1 MDSTNSITLFSCA
14 VTLLFCGVALAELCF
29 VNLVD
34 LEDFVAVNFS
44 ILVDFAVVRF
54 SDLVDFAVVRFSD
67 LVDFAVV
74 RFLSLAASL
83 RSLRKAGTGFGSFIT
98 GVDDWLF
105 EDMVRC
111 GGLVTN

>member
-1 MDSTNSITLFSCA
+1 MDSTNSITLFLCE

-44 ILVDFAVVRF
+44 I
-54 SDLVDFAVVRFSD
+54 LVDFAVVRFSD

>member
-29 VNLVD
+29 VNLVN
-34 LEDFVAVNFS
+34 LEDFVAVNLS
-44 ILVDFAVVRF
+44 I
-54 SDLVDFAVVRFSD
+54 LVDFAVVRFSD